1 MSAERLR
8 FSPDILA
15 RLGEELVPD
24 VDQGIIELVKNAYD
38 ADASVCTV
46 ELATAADGAGSIHIR
61 DTGNG
66 MTEASL
72 RDGWLVIGRSGKRK
86 KSPTSRFGRMP
97 VGDKGLGRLAAL
109 RLGRRVILRT
119 RPRSEPGV
127 EYQLALDWDAFD
139 GARVIEDVPIEV
151 SRSTSDQGHGTD
163 ILVEDLK
170 TPFSRSTANK
180 LARGL
185 ILLADPFIDEVGGDA
200 ERRITGGSAD
210 PGSTADGAYEPDPG
224 FKPDFL
230 SEEFEELARKVR
242 QSYFG
247 DAEYR
252 IQAILD
258 ETGRAMFRLLDW
270 KGDILHEQT
279 PEEGYAAPP
288 FVFDLWAFI
297 LEGGRFSN
305 KTATMAEVKTW
316 LANVGGVHVYE
327 DGIRVPPYGG
337 PGDDWLDLNLRRA
350 RNPELRPST
359 NTAVGRV
366 RLSNLD
372 RSLVQKTDRIGYIE
386 NEAFAELRRC
396 CGDALEWAGRV
407 RTRERDARRQAER
420 QAERQ
425 KTEKAATRLE
435 AVLTK
440 TVPTTSRK
448 QVEDAIQQYVKD
460 VDRDTKS
467 LRQELQLYR
476 SLATAGMTSAVFS
489 HEIGRPLTL
498 IDGAIKTILKLIP
511 ADQQEAAATRIS
523 RIAEAKRRVNS
534 FVSIPLGLLAK
545 KKRRPGRVTVNNAVQ
560 GLARMIEPIMA
571 YYRVTLE
578 LELTDDYTDIAGSDA
593 LIDAVCLNFV
603 MNSIN
608 AFQREGRHQA
618 DRRIWISTSYDG
630 ASVILSVRDNAGGID
645 GVELLDIWLPG
656 VTTEAEG
663 TGFGLTIVRDSV
675 ADAGGTV
682 EAVGL
687 TDAGGAQFTVRIP
700 PMRQLFE

>member
-46 ELATAADGAGSIHIR
+46 EFKTDSGGVNSIIIH

-66 MTEASL
+66 MTEAGL
-72 RDGWLVIGRSGKRK
+72 RDGWLVIGRSGKRQK
-86 KSPTSRFGRMP
+86 TPTPRFGRMP

-109 RLGRRVILRT
+109 RLGRRVFLRT
-119 RPRSEPGV
+119 RPIKEPGV
-127 EYQLALDWDAFD
+127 EYQLTLDWGAFD
-139 GARVIEDVPIEV
+139 DARVIEDVSIEV
-151 SRSTSDQGHGTD
+151 KSSNTDRGHGTD

-170 TPFSRSTANK
+170 TPLSRSTANK

-185 ILLADPFIDEVGGDA
+185 ILLADPFIDELDGGQDDA
-200 ERRITGGSAD
+200 RTVESATLD
-210 PGSTADGAYEPDPG
+210 TIFEPDPG

-230 SEEFEELARKVR
+230 SEEFKELARKVR
-242 QSYFG
+242 RSYFG

-252 IQAILD
+252 IQAVL
-258 ETGRAMFRLLDW
+258 EEAGQATFRLLDW
-270 KGDILHEQT
+270 KGDVLHEQK
-279 PEEGYAAPP
+279 PEEPYRSPP

-297 LEGGRFSN
+297 LDGGRFSN
-305 KTATMAEVKTW
+305 KTATMAEVKAW
-316 LANVGGVHVYE
+316 LANVGGVHIYE

-337 PGDDWLDLNLRRA
+337 SGDDWLDLNLRRA

-386 NEAFAELRRC
+386 NEAFGELRRC
-396 CGDALEWAGRV
+396 CGDAMEWAGRL
-407 RTRERDARRQAER
+407 RTRERDQRRQAER
-420 QAERQ
+420 QADRQ

-440 TVPTTSRK
+440 AVPLTDRK
-448 QVEDAIQQYVKD
+448 LVEDAIQQYVKD

-511 ADQQEAAATRIS
+511 AEQQEAAATRIS

-545 KKRRPGRVTVNNAVQ
+545 KKRRAGRVTVNAAVLS
-560 GLARMIEPIMA
+560 LATMIEPIMA
-571 YYRVTLE
+571 YYRITLE
-578 LELTDDYTDIAGSDA
+578 LDLTEGYTDIAGSDA

-603 MNSIN
+603 MNAIN
-608 AFQREGRHQA
+608 AFQRDGRHQA
-618 DRRIWISTSYDG
+618 DRRIWISTAYDG
-630 ASVILSVRDNAGGID
+630 AAVILSVADNAGGID
-645 GVELLDIWLPG
+645 GVDLADIWLPG

-682 EAVGL
+682 EAAAL
-687 TDAGGAQFTVRIP
+687 TETGGAQFTVRIP